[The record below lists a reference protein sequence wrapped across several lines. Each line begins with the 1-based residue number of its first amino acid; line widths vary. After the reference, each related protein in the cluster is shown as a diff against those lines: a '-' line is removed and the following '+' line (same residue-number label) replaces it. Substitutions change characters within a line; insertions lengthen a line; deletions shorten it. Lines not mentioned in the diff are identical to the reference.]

1 MINLVTIEIII
12 YIITVLFSIVLF
24 ICTMLYIKNHK
35 CKSSILSVK
44 EMLNYNICVCY
55 IIISFLSVI
64 PFYYF
69 FRGNALI
76 LNSAILFMYFL

>member
-44 EMLNYNICVCY
+44 EMLLHKEVQKKRRHIES
-55 IIISFLSVI
+55 ISNLQ
-64 PFYYF
+64 
-69 FRGNALI
+69 
-76 LNSAILFMYFL
+76 